1 MSKALLPALFAAALS
16 LWAADATAQTP
27 GRLSVDLG
35 IGRGLGTGDGWYMD
49 NGKGI
54 TGDVLVSYR
63 LRDLGSGG
71 LLVGANAGI
80 QGTSAYATICTIGPE
95 EGCLAPF
102 PQFGIFAAA
111 VGWESSGG
119 NLRAFVGPALVHADA
134 TAAAVFGRGDVA
146 LPLFSRVSAVLGL
159 RGTVVPD
166 YRGDPFYLGSLSIGL
181 RIR

>member
-102 PQFGIFAAA
+102 PP
-111 VGWESSGG
+111 VRHLRSRGG
-119 NLRAFVGPALVHADA
+119 LGELGREPARLRRAGAGTCGCD
-134 TAAAVFGRGDVA
+134 G
-146 LPLFSRVSAVLGL
+146 SRRL
-159 RGTVVPD
+159 RS
-166 YRGDPFYLGSLSIGL
+166 R
-181 RIR
+181 